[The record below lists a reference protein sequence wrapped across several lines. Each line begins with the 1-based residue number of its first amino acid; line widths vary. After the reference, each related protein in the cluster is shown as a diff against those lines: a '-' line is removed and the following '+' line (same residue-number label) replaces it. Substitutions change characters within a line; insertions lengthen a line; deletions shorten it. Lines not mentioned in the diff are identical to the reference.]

1 MRRVLV
7 IGGTRFI
14 GLHTVGALLTAGCEV
29 ALFHRGDTEP
39 DGLPHC
45 RHLHG
50 DRRELLS
57 HVAAFERFGPDV
69 VLDMVPIARADAVDT
84 VLAFNGVAGRVVAI
98 SSQDVYL
105 AYDILRSREERP
117 PVPQPM
123 TEDAPLRER
132 LYPYRDLFPSD
143 SRMYDYDKIPVEQ
156 TYLADPELPGTIL
169 RLPAVYGPHD
179 YQHRPFPY
187 LRRMVDGRRW
197 IILDE
202 RGAGWRWSRT
212 FVDNAAQAI
221 TLTVL
226 DDRASGRIY
235 NVAEP
240 LAPTEEEW
248 VRAIAAEYGWSGEIV
263 TLPTDQVPEHL
274 RDEELNFGQDLV
286 ADTTRIRR
294 ELDYRESVEPFEAMQ
309 RTVGWELANLP
320 EELPPHRLD
329 YEAEDEALP
338 DLTLDI

>member
-1 MRRVLV
+1 MPRVLV

-14 GLHTVGALLTAGCEV
+14 GLHTVRALVEAGCEV

-39 DGLPHC
+39 EGLPHVQ
-45 RHLHG
+45 HVHG

-57 HVAAFERFGPDV
+57 FVPAFERFSPDV
-69 VLDMVPIARADAVDT
+69 VLDMIPIGRADAVDT

-105 AYDILRSREERP
+105 AYDILRRREQKP

-123 TEDAPLRER
+123 TEDAPLREL

-143 SRMYDYDKIPVEQ
+143 SRMHDYDKIPIEQ
-156 TYLADPELPGTIL
+156 TYLADPDLPGTIV
-169 RLPAVYGPHD
+169 RLPAVYGPND

-212 FVDNAAQAI
+212 FVDNAAAAI

-226 DDRASGRIY
+226 DDRAAGRIY

-240 LAPTEEEW
+240 VALTEEEW
-248 VRAIAAEYGWSGEIV
+248 VRAIGVEYGWSGEISAIA
-263 TLPTDQVPEHL
+263 TDDVPQHL
-274 RDEELNFGQDLV
+274 RDEELNFAQDV
-286 ADTTRIRR
+286 VVDTTKIRQ
-294 ELDYRESVEPFEAMQ
+294 ELGYQEPISPGEAME
-309 RTVGWELANLP
+309 RTIEWELAHMP
-320 EELPPHRLD
+320 EEMPGHRLD

-338 DLTLDI
+338 DLTLGI

>member
-14 GLHTVGALLTAGCEV
+14 GLHAVQGLVAAGCEV
-29 ALFHRGDTEP
+29 ALFHRGDTEA
-39 DGLPHC
+39 DGMPHVQ
-45 RHLHG
+45 HIHG
-50 DRRELLS
+50 DRRDLLDS
-57 HVAAFERFGPDV
+57 VAAFERFQPDV
-69 VLDMVPIARADAVDT
+69 VLDMVPISRADAVDT

-105 AYDILRSREERP
+105 AYDILRRREQRP

-143 SRMYDYDKIPVEQ
+143 SRMHDYDKIPIEQ
-156 TYLADPELPGTIL
+156 TYLADPDLPGTIV
-169 RLPAVYGPHD
+169 RLPAVYGPND

-202 RGAGWRWSRT
+202 HGARWRWSRT
-212 FVDNAAQAI
+212 YVENAAEAI
-221 TLTVL
+221 VRAVL
-226 DDRASGRIY
+226 DDRAVGRIY

-240 LAPTEEEW
+240 GVLAEEEW
-248 VRAIAAEYGWSGEIV
+248 VRAIGAAYGWSGEIV
-263 TLPTDQVPEHL
+263 TLPTEDVPEHL
-274 RDEELNFGQDLV
+274 RDEELNFAQDLV
-286 ADTTRIRR
+286 VDTARIRE
-294 ELDYRESVEPFEAMQ
+294 ELVYREPIEPEEAMR
-309 RTVGWELANLP
+309 RTIEWELASMP
-320 EELPPHRLD
+320 EELPAHRLD

-338 DLTLDI
+338 DLTLGI